1 MARKFQGYARDRGF
15 RRQDPGY
22 GYLQRMRE
30 QSEGVV
36 RNMQD
41 QARSRQQEAQR
52 QNQALDNNFRLGQR
66 IKDDIKQFDDKVA
79 DFADSNRDK
88 RNRQAIRNIE
98 TTAANSAK
106 LYSDLEQFSKT
117 LLEVGVEI
125 KKYEDQY
132 AETEQFEKDAAE
144 EETPEDEEAAAQRQQ
159 QENTLLTNA
168 TELNSAVANTSLDAV
183 TKETIYAGDAA
194 RPYIAKFGSVS
205 DSIEELRQVPFG
217 ADLRQEAFRIYRK
230 NRLLG
235 TRREVLKPFVD
246 ELKLLQAAQQET
258 KNKLRTQRYAQ
269 GTHSEMFSSMRKSK
283 PTGALNNYQIQSLAE
298 SHIDGV
304 NPLGYKGA
312 WEAVHKL
319 QSELAF
325 PEKQFQSWWS
335 QVIPSGAPGAG
346 KTYKEFHES
355 KYLRTQAK
363 RRENFESDVKK
374 QGQLLEAASKKEFL
388 AAKQALL
395 NSGTITDYRA
405 YQTAIQ
411 NDTTLLPEHKKQL
424 LELAYARSVT
434 KLNSDKAIALA
445 RENAAAGRDIGDLRL
460 LIGAEHLP
468 EYEELVEARKTAR
481 EAAGVPTLKESAK
494 TTVKLTEETIVSQA
508 ALTSKTFSENAKRV
522 VSQYHNDKY
531 ETYYEEKYS
540 RTRDHSAAHLYAQD
554 QIVKDLTTGTGR
566 LALKEVRGRIDFPN
580 YNKPEYVGSIND
592 AQLMRSIKDDPSIVS
607 SSPIMLRDSAFDI
620 ANAYISDTVPPAN
633 RVYDSLTYEQKQA
646 VMDFNSENFGTPKVT
661 VPKSAKDVAVERA
674 NDPRL
679 QMFLQI
685 LNNPVDL
692 YKLPALADPTQHVQY
707 MSASVR
713 AAAPGIRSAAAV
725 QPLRSAIIGAEGLD
739 FNGANRGVAGD
750 TPGGIRNLDRKTV
763 GEWRQLYQSYNALGG
778 PQFIEKT
785 FNEIV
790 NRLGVDDSQVMDE
803 DTQIRFFDELILG
816 GWKRPKLTAYLN
828 GQSADIA
835 AAATELAQEFASV
848 ATSSG
853 RSYYDGIAGNS
864 SSISYD
870 EALSLLQQVKERM

>member
-36 RNMQD
+36 RNMED

-79 DFADSNRDK
+79 DFADSNREK
-88 RNRQAIRNIE
+88 RNRQAIKNIE

-117 LLEVGVEI
+117 LLAVGGEI
-125 KKYEDQY
+125 KKDQ
-132 AETEQFEKDAAE
+132 EKYRSSKRLS
-144 EETPEDEEAAAQRQQ
+144 EAMIATRQQVADPQADKEFQQ
-159 QENTLLTNA
+159 QEDTLFTNSSQ
-168 TELNSAVANTSLDAV
+168 LNSAVAKSGAPPVVQEVNRAQDASLAYL
-183 TKETIYAGDAA
+183 TREQRIIKAT
-194 RPYIAKFGSVS
+194 
-205 DSIEELRQVPFG
+205 EEFNQLPFG
-217 ADLRQEAFRIYRK
+217 TDLDQAAIDIGLKYELDTVNYRK
-230 NRLLG
+230 
-235 TRREVLKPFVD
+235 LKPFVD
-246 ELKLLQAAQQET
+246 AFDTLKAAHQNTE
-258 KNKLRTQRYAQ
+258 NRLRTQKEADKSQ
-269 GTHSEMFSSMRKSK
+269 SELLGSLRDSP
-283 PTGALNNYQIQSLAE
+283 PTGPKNQYLIDSLAAL
-298 SHIDGV
+298 HIDGTK
-304 NPLGYKGA
+304 PLGYKEA
-312 WEAVHKL
+312 WEVIHRQ
-319 QSELAF
+319 QSELAYS
-325 PEKQFQSWWS
+325 EKQFQDFWS
-335 QVIPSGAPGAG
+335 QVIPEGLGAG

-363 RRENFESDVKK
+363 RRENFEADVKK

-388 AAKQALL
+388 EAKQALM

-411 NDTTLLPEHKKQL
+411 NDTTLLPEQKKQL
-424 LELAYARSVT
+424 MELAYARSVT
-434 KLNSDKAIALA
+434 RNNSDKAIALA

-468 EYEELVEARKTAR
+468 EYEELEAARKTAR

-494 TTVKLTEETIVSQA
+494 TTAKLTEETIVAQA

-592 AQLMRSIKDDPSIVS
+592 AQLMRSIKDDPSIIS

-661 VPKSAKDVAVERA
+661 VPKSPKDVAVERA

-692 YKLPALADPTQHVQY
+692 YKLPAYAEHRSYVKPAIAEQIAMTPIEPAEGGLTGLTAQDYKELAFIVSAEAQRDSPDEFAVA
-707 MSASVR
+707 ASV
-713 AAAPGIRSAAAV
+713 
-725 QPLRSAIIGAEGLD
+725 L
-739 FNGANRGVAGD
+739 
-750 TPGGIRNLDRKTV
+750 
-763 GEWRQLYQSYNALGG
+763 
-778 PQFIEKT
+778 
-785 FNEIV
+785 
-790 NRLGVDDSQVMDE
+790 NRLATG
-803 DTQIRFFDELILG
+803 RFG
-816 GWKRPKLTAYLN
+816 
-828 GQSADIA
+828 
-835 AAATELAQEFASV
+835 
-848 ATSSG
+848 
-853 RSYYDGIAGNS
+853 
-864 SSISYD
+864 SSISEIARRPGQY
-870 EALSLLQQVKERM
+870 EAVTLGTAKYEPALAARLASPEGQRMIVAALRKLEGRTDYKGQSQIGNREESDPMFSPAGNFFHYQGQRKGSGPYTGPIDRSYERFIN